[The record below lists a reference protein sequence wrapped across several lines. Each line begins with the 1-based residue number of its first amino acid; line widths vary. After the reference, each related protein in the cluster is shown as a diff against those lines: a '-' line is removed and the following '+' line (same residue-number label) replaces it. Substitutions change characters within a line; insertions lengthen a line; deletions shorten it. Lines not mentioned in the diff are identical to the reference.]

1 MNKSIGSKIGV
12 MLGIL
17 VVVFLLNVGMNL
29 RGLVNIS
36 TATKQLINVYINLQK
51 DQADV
56 EDDIQTLKLYANMM
70 TMLDEQETVM
80 GMASATTETIGNM
93 NTTMADIENLAAQTN
108 DQELI
113 TSVQNF
119 KEGTKLITDAAAS
132 ISSAVKSGDKAT
144 ASSYSSK
151 IYGLITDFETI
162 RDEFE
167 DTFNTKLST
176 SETTMRKD
184 VTGTISMAFVLIVVF
199 VVSVIFFI
207 LMAMKTIIK
216 PAKSAATQLNDIID
230 KINREEGDLTERVSV
245 STQDEIG
252 KLVDGINTF
261 IEKLQTNMQDIK
273 QESQNLDKY
282 ASNMLG
288 MVEESGDNTNS
299 ISAAMQQLAASME
312 EVSATS
318 EQMSTSAEAVLKSAK
333 GMLDKAKDGNGFV
346 KDVKDRA
353 VDVRQ
358 KSMDSKQATDEMVS
372 HIRDVL
378 EDSIENSKNVDKI
391 NELTGDILD
400 ISSQTNLLALNASIE
415 AARAGEAGK
424 GFAVVADEIRV
435 LADNSRDTA
444 NRIQEISNMVTGAVN
459 DLAGNSDE
467 MLKYVTDSVLS
478 DYDGFLD
485 MANQYHDDADSM
497 DKLLTDFYENSK
509 ELERIMDEMAAN
521 ISNIS
526 EAVTESTNGVVNGS
540 ENTSDLVTAI
550 GKIQEEAQHTS
561 NISKNLRND
570 VDKFKNI

>member
-1 MNKSIGSKIGV
+1 
-12 MLGIL
+12 
-17 VVVFLLNVGMNL
+17 
-29 RGLVNIS
+29 
-36 TATKQLINVYINLQK
+36 
-51 DQADV
+51 
-56 EDDIQTLKLYANMM
+56 
-70 TMLDEQETVM
+70 
-80 GMASATTETIGNM
+80 
-93 NTTMADIENLAAQTN
+93 
-108 DQELI
+108 
-113 TSVQNF
+113 
-119 KEGTKLITDAAAS
+119 
-132 ISSAVKSGDKAT
+132 
-144 ASSYSSK
+144 
-151 IYGLITDFETI
+151 
-162 RDEFE
+162 
-167 DTFNTKLST
+167 
-176 SETTMRKD
+176 
-184 VTGTISMAFVLIVVF
+184 
-199 VVSVIFFI
+199 
-207 LMAMKTIIK
+207 
-216 PAKSAATQLNDIID
+216 
-230 KINREEGDLTERVSV
+230 
-245 STQDEIG
+245 
-252 KLVDGINTF
+252 
-261 IEKLQTNMQDIK
+261 MQDIK